1 MTLQPFDYVPA
12 DSLQAAEALL
22 REHGEGAAVIAGGTD
37 LLGALKDAIHDS
49 PPELL
54 VGLKPLAELRY
65 VKADAQGVRIGSLTT
80 LADLARHPVIRQTYL
95 LLAEAA
101 RSVASPQ
108 IRNVATIAGNL
119 CQEPR
124 CWYYRNPENTFDCLR
139 KGGKTCD
146 ALFAEN
152 RFHSIFG
159 GMCVSA
165 APCVNGCPI
174 HNDIPAYMAR
184 IRAGEVHE
192 AVAILLRTNPLPA
205 VTGRVCPHTC
215 ESDCNRFGYDEPV
228 SIRDVER
235 FLGDYALEH
244 ASELYRPPAAE
255 SGKRVAVVGAGPA
268 GLTAAYF
275 LRQAGHDVTV
285 LDQMPEAGG
294 MLTYSIPAYRMPK
307 DVMAAQV
314 RALEGMGIRF
324 ELGAS
329 LGGEGASLN
338 DLRKRY
344 EALFLATGLWN
355 GKSLKLEKGELLDSG
370 LEFLIAVQTGGSAK
384 PRYVFSGAR
393 LAQPQRVGLQ
403 EHPPA
408 ERHAGLLRLGQPRST
423 LNGDKPKVGQRV
435 LVIGGGSVAVDVA
448 LTARRLGAT
457 EVTMACLESRET
469 MPAMPEDVE
478 QALEQ
483 GITILPSWGPHRVL
497 EQDGKLTGMELVRCT
512 AVFDKAGRF
521 APAFDSTVKTV
532 VAADQILV
540 AIGQAADLSYA
551 EPGLKTERGL
561 LAADKVGAT
570 ALPGVFAGGDVT
582 GSSATMVQAMASG
595 QKAAV
600 SIKAYFARVQPE
612 SARPSHVPLTINT
625 AALPASQR
633 VHPPRLPVD
642 QRTLLAEDCGAL
654 SLDLMGC
661 EATRCANCGCVA
673 VSASDLAPAL
683 IALRATVKTTRRRL
697 PAESLFTAAENK
709 TTVLEPGELIEEIEV
724 PAPPP
729 GSHQAYH
736 KFRIRNAIDF
746 PIVGLAFC
754 ADMRAGRFH
763 DARVVL
769 GAVAPVPLA
778 AREVEALLEGQAP
791 SEALAQ
797 EAASLAVAN
806 AQPLA
811 RNRLKVEVVK
821 ALVRK
826 AILNA
831 AA

>member
-1 MTLQPFDYVPA
+1 MTLQPFEYVPA

-22 REHGEGAAVIAGGTD
+22 KEHGKGAAVIAGGTD
-37 LLGALKDAIHDS
+37 LLGAFKDAIHET
-49 PPELL
+49 PPRLL
-54 VGLKPLAELRY
+54 IGLKPLAALRY
-65 VKADAQGVRIGSLTT
+65 VNADTQRVRIGSLTT
-80 LADLARHPVIRQTYL
+80 LADIARHPVIRQTYP

-108 IRNVATIAGNL
+108 IRNVATLAGNL

-124 CWYYRNPENTFDCLR
+124 CWYYRNPDNTFDCLR

-165 APCVNGCPI
+165 APCVRGCPI
-174 HNDIPAYMAR
+174 YNDIPGYMTK
-184 IRAGEVHE
+184 IRAGKIHE
-192 AVAILLRTNPLPA
+192 AVVILLRTNPLPA
-205 VTGRVCPHTC
+205 VTGRICPHTC
-215 ESDCNRFGYDEPV
+215 ETDCNRFGYDEPV
-228 SIRDVER
+228 AIRDVER

-244 ASELYRPPAAE
+244 AADLYRPPAAE
-255 SGKRVAVVGAGPA
+255 SGKRVGIVGAGPA

-307 DVMAAQV
+307 DIMAAQV

-324 ELGAS
+324 ELGAA
-329 LGGEGASLN
+329 LGGEGASLH
-338 DLRKRY
+338 DLKARY
-344 EALFLATGLWN
+344 DALFLATGLWK
-355 GKSLKLEKGELLDSG
+355 GRSLKLEKGELIDLG
-370 LEFLIAVQTGGSAK
+370 LQFLIGVQVCGSA
-384 PRYVFSGAR
+384 
-393 LAQPQRVGLQ
+393 QPRVG
-403 EHPPA
+403 
-408 ERHAGLLRLGQPRST
+408 
-423 LNGDKPKVGQRV
+423 KRV

-457 EVTMACLESRET
+457 EVTMACLENRET

-512 AVFDKAGRF
+512 AVFDKSGRF
-521 APAFDSTVKTV
+521 APAFDAAVTSV
-532 VAADQILV
+532 VSADQILV
-540 AIGQAADLSYA
+540 AIGQAADTSYA
-551 EPGLKTERGL
+551 APWLNTERGL
-561 LAADKVGAT
+561 LAADKVTGAT
-570 ALPGVFAGGDVT
+570 AMPGVFAGGDVT

-595 QKAAV
+595 QRAAA
-600 SIKAYFARVQPE
+600 SIEAYFTGVQPE
-612 SARPSHVPLTINT
+612 PARRSHVPLIINE
-625 AALPASQR
+625 AALPASR
-633 VHPPRLPVD
+633 RAHAPHLPVD
-642 QRTLLAEDCGAL
+642 QRTLLAEDIGAL
-654 SLDLMGC
+654 PLDLTAC

-683 IALRATVKTTRRRL
+683 IALRATVKTSQRRL
-697 PAESLFTAAENK
+697 PAENLFTAAESK
-709 TTVLEPGELIEEIEV
+709 TTVLEPGELIEEIEI
-724 PAPPP
+724 PAQRP
-729 GSHQAYH
+729 GSHQAYY

-746 PIVGLAFC
+746 PIVSVAFC
-754 ADMRAGRFH
+754 AEMREGSFH
-763 DARVVL
+763 HARVVL

-778 AREVEALLEGQAP
+778 AREVEALLEGRAP
-791 SEALAQ
+791 NEALAQ
-797 EAASLAVAN
+797 EAASLAVRDT
-806 AQPLA
+806 QPLA

-826 AILNA
+826 AVLNA

>member
-1 MTLQPFDYVPA
+1 M
-12 DSLQAAEALL
+12 
-22 REHGEGAAVIAGGTD
+22 IAGGTD
-37 LLGALKDAIHDS
+37 LLGAFKDAIHAT

-54 VGLKPLAELRY
+54 IGLKPLAALRY
-65 VKADAQGVRIGSLTT
+65 VNADSHGVRIGSLTT
-80 LADLARHPVIRQTYL
+80 LAEIAQHPVLRQTYS

-124 CWYYRNPENTFDCLR
+124 CWYYRNPDNTFDCLR

-159 GMCVSA
+159 GMCVNA
-165 APCVNGCPI
+165 APCVGGCPI
-174 HNDIPAYMAR
+174 HNDIPGYMTR
-184 IRAGEVHE
+184 IRAGEIHE

-205 VTGRVCPHTC
+205 VTGRICPHTC
-215 ESDCNRFGYDEPV
+215 ETDCNRFGFDEPV
-228 SIRDVER
+228 SIREVER

-244 ASELYRPPAAE
+244 AGELYQPPAAE
-255 SGKRVAVVGAGPA
+255 SGKRVGIVGAGPT

-314 RALEGMGIRF
+314 RALRGMGIRF
-324 ELGAS
+324 ELGAA
-329 LGGEGASLN
+329 LGGDGASLD
-338 DLRKRY
+338 DLRKRF
-344 EALFLATGLWN
+344 EALFLATGLWT
-355 GKSLKLEKGELLDSG
+355 GKSLRLEKGELLDSG
-370 LEFLIAVQTGGSAK
+370 LKFLIGVQVGGSE
-384 PRYVFSGAR
+384 
-393 LAQPQRVGLQ
+393 QPRVG
-403 EHPPA
+403 
-408 ERHAGLLRLGQPRST
+408 
-423 LNGDKPKVGQRV
+423 KRV

-457 EVTMACLESRET
+457 EVMMACLESQET
-469 MPAMPEDVE
+469 MPAILEDVE
-478 QALEQ
+478 QALEEK
-483 GITILPSWGPHRVL
+483 ITILPSWGPHRVL
-497 EQDGKLTGMELVRCT
+497 EQDGKLIGMELVRCT
-512 AVFDKAGRF
+512 TVFDKDGRF
-521 APAFDSTVKTV
+521 SPVFDPTVKTV
-532 VAADQILV
+532 VEADQILV
-540 AIGQAADLSYA
+540 AIGQAADLSYSA
-551 EPGLKTERGL
+551 PLLNIERGL
-561 LAADKVGAT
+561 LAADKASGAT
-570 ALPGVFAGGDVT
+570 AVPDIFAGGDVT

-595 QKAAV
+595 QRVSASIAA
-600 SIKAYFARVQPE
+600 YLARVQPE
-612 SARPSHVPLTINT
+612 PARSNHVPLIINE
-625 AALPASQR
+625 AALPASPR
-633 VHPPRLPVD
+633 AHGPRLPVD
-642 QRTLLAEDCGAL
+642 QRTLLAEDCGVL
-654 SLDLMGC
+654 SRDLLGC

-697 PAESLFTAAENK
+697 PAESLFTAAESK
-709 TTVLEPGELIEEIEV
+709 TTVLAPDELIEEIEI

-729 GSHQAYH
+729 GSHQAYY

-754 ADMRAGRFH
+754 SEMRDGKFH

-778 AREVEALLEGQAP
+778 ARELEALLEGQAP
-791 SEALAQ
+791 SEALAE
-797 EAASLAVAN
+797 EAALFAVRD

>member
-1 MTLQPFDYVPA
+1 MTLQPFEYVPA

-22 REHGEGAAVIAGGTD
+22 KEHGAGAAVIAGGTD
-37 LLGALKDAIHDS
+37 LLGALKDAIHDTR
-49 PPELL
+49 PELL
-54 VGLKPLAELRY
+54 IGLKPLAALRY
-65 VKADAQGVRIGSLTT
+65 VNADAQGVRIGSLTT
-80 LADLARHPVIRQTYL
+80 LADIARHPVIRQSYP

-101 RSVASPQ
+101 HSVAAPQ

-174 HNDIPAYMAR
+174 HNEIPAYMAR
-184 IRAGEVHE
+184 IRAGEIHE

-215 ESDCNRFGYDEPV
+215 ETDCNRFGYDEPV

-244 ASELYRPPAAE
+244 TADLYQPPAAE
-255 SGKRVAVVGAGPA
+255 SGKRVAVIGAGPA

-324 ELGAS
+324 ELGVA
-329 LGGEGASLN
+329 LGGDGASSLQ
-338 DLRKRY
+338 DLRKRF

-370 LEFLIAVQTGGSAK
+370 LKFLIGVQVGGSAK
-384 PRYVFSGAR
+384 PR
-393 LAQPQRVGLQ
+393 VG
-403 EHPPA
+403 
-408 ERHAGLLRLGQPRST
+408 
-423 LNGDKPKVGQRV
+423 KRV

-448 LTARRLGAT
+448 LTAQRLGAT
-457 EVTMACLESRET
+457 EVSMACLESLET
-469 MPAMPEDVE
+469 MPAIPEDVE
-478 QALEQ
+478 QALEE
-483 GITILPSWGPHRVL
+483 GIKILPSWGPRRVL
-497 EQDGKLTGMELVRCT
+497 EKDGKLTGMELVRCT
-512 AVFDKAGRF
+512 AVFDKGGGF
-521 APAFDSTVKTV
+521 APTFDAAVTTW

-551 EPGLKTERGL
+551 APSLNTERGL
-561 LAADKVGAT
+561 LAADKVTGTT
-570 ALPGVFAGGDVT
+570 AIPGVFAGGDVT

-595 QKAAV
+595 QRAAA
-600 SIKAYFARVQPE
+600 SIDAYLARVQPE
-612 SARPSHVPLTINT
+612 PARPSHVPLVINE
-625 AALPASQR
+625 AALPSSRR
-633 VHPPRLPVD
+633 VHPPRRPVN

-654 SLDLMGC
+654 SPDLLER

-683 IALRATVKTTRRRL
+683 IALRATVKTTQRCL
-697 PAESLFTAAENK
+697 PAENLFTAAESK
-709 TTVLEPGELIEEIEV
+709 TTVLEPGELIEEIAI

-729 GSHQAYH
+729 GSRQAYH

-746 PIVGLAFC
+746 PIVGVAFC
-754 ADMRAGRFH
+754 AEIREGRFH
-763 DARVVL
+763 NARVVL

-778 AREVEALLEGQAP
+778 AREVEALLEGQEP
-791 SEALAQ
+791 GEALAQ
-797 EAASLAVAN
+797 EAASLAVAK

-826 AILNA
+826 AILKSA
-831 AA
+831 A

>member
-1 MTLQPFDYVPA
+1 MQLQPFNYLPA
-12 DSLQAAEALL
+12 GSLKAAATLL
-22 REHGEGAAVIAGGTD
+22 KEHGKGAAVIAGGTD
-37 LLGALKDAIHDS
+37 LLGTLKDAIHDTR
-49 PPELL
+49 PELL
-54 VGLKPLAELRY
+54 IGLKPLAALRY
-65 VKADAQGVRIGSLTT
+65 INPHATGVRIGSLTT
-80 LADLARHPVIRQTYL
+80 LADIVRHPAIRQSYS

-101 RSVASPQ
+101 RTVASPQ

-139 KGGKTCD
+139 KGGTRCD

-165 APCVNGCPI
+165 APCTNGCPI
-174 HNDIPAYMAR
+174 HNDIPAYMAK
-184 IRAGEVHE
+184 IRVGALDE

-228 SIRDVER
+228 SIREVER
-235 FLGDYALEH
+235 FLGDYAL
-244 ASELYRPPAAE
+244 ARAADLYRPPATE

-324 ELGAS
+324 ELGVALGSDGTS
-329 LGGEGASLN
+329 LQELK
-338 DLRKRY
+338 KRF
-344 EALFLATGLWN
+344 EALFLATGLWK
-355 GKSLKLEKGELLDSG
+355 GKSLRLEKAELLESG
-370 LEFLIAVQTGGSAK
+370 LKFLIDVQKGGN
-384 PRYVFSGAR
+384 AR
-393 LAQPQRVGLQ
+393 PSVG
-403 EHPPA
+403 
-408 ERHAGLLRLGQPRST
+408 
-423 LNGDKPKVGQRV
+423 KRV

-448 LTARRLGAT
+448 LTARRLGAA
-457 EVTMACLESRET
+457 EVSMACLETLET
-469 MPAMPEDVE
+469 MPAILEDIE
-478 QALEQ
+478 QAREE

-497 EQDGKLTGMELVRCT
+497 EEGGKLAGMELVRCT
-512 AVFDKAGRF
+512 AVFDKSGRF
-521 APAFDSTVKTV
+521 APTFDDKATTA

-551 EPGLKTERGL
+551 APSLITERGL
-561 LAADKVGAT
+561 LVADRVSGVT
-570 ALPGVFAGGDVT
+570 AMPGIFAGGDAT
-582 GSSATMVQAMASG
+582 GSSVTVVQAMASG
-595 QKAAV
+595 QNVAAT
-600 SIKAYFARVQPE
+600 IDAYFGAQSEP
-612 SARPSHVPLTINT
+612 AHPSHVALNINR
-625 AALPASQR
+625 AALPPSER
-633 VHPPRLPVD
+633 VHAPRLPVE
-642 QRTLLAEDCGAL
+642 QRTLVAEDCGAL
-654 SLDLMGC
+654 SRDLMEG

-683 IALRATVKTTRRRL
+683 VALRATVVTTRRRL
-697 PAESLFTAAENK
+697 PAENLFTAAESK
-709 TTVLEPGELIEEIEV
+709 TTVLEPGELIKEIAV
-724 PAPPP
+724 PAPKPETY
-729 GSHQAYH
+729 QAYY

-746 PIVGLAFC
+746 PIVSVAFC
-754 ADMRAGRFH
+754 AQMRKGKFH
-763 DARVVL
+763 NARMVL

-778 AREVEALLEGQAP
+778 AREVETLLEGKEP

-797 EAASLAVAN
+797 EAANLAVAQ

-811 RNRLKVEVVK
+811 RNQLKVEVLK

-831 AA
+831 KD

>member
-1 MTLQPFDYVPA
+1 MTRQPFNYVPA
-12 DSLQAAEALL
+12 DSLQSAEALL
-22 REHGEGAAVIAGGTD
+22 KKHGNGAAVIAGGTD
-37 LLGALKDAIHDS
+37 LLGAFKDAIHDS

-54 VGLKPLAELRY
+54 IGLKPLAALRY
-65 VKADAQGVRIGSLTT
+65 VNADTQGVRIGSLTT
-80 LADLARHPVIRQTYL
+80 LADIARDPAIRKNYS

-124 CWYYRNPENTFDCLR
+124 CWYYRNPDNTFDCLR

-165 APCVNGCPI
+165 APCVGGCPI
-174 HNDIPAYMAR
+174 HNDIPGYMAR

-205 VTGRVCPHTC
+205 VTGRICPHTC
-215 ESDCNRFGYDEPV
+215 ETDCNRFGYDEPV
-228 SIRDVER
+228 SIREVER

-244 ASELYRPPAAE
+244 AGELYRPPATE
-255 SGKRVAVVGAGPA
+255 SGKRVGIVGAGPT

-294 MLTYSIPAYRMPK
+294 MLTYSIPSYRMPK

-324 ELGAS
+324 ELGAA
-329 LGGEGASLN
+329 LGGDGASLE
-338 DLRKRY
+338 DLRKRFA
-344 EALFLATGLWN
+344 ALFLATGLWN
-355 GKSLKLEKGELLDSG
+355 GKSLRLEKGELLDSG
-370 LEFLIAVQTGGSAK
+370 LKFLIGVQVGGSA
-384 PRYVFSGAR
+384 
-393 LAQPQRVGLQ
+393 Q
-403 EHPPA
+403 
-408 ERHAGLLRLGQPRST
+408 
-423 LNGDKPKVGQRV
+423 PKVGKRV

-457 EVTMACLESRET
+457 EVSMACLESQET
-469 MPAMPEDVE
+469 MPAILEDVE
-478 QALEQ
+478 QALEE
-483 GITILPSWGPHRVL
+483 GITILSSWGPHRVI
-497 EQDGKLTGMELVRCT
+497 EKDGKLTGMELVRCT
-512 AVFDKAGRF
+512 AVFDKDGRF
-521 APAFDSTVKTV
+521 APVFDAAVTSM
-532 VAADQILV
+532 VAADQVLV

-551 EPGLKTERGL
+551 QPGFKTERGL
-561 LAADKVGAT
+561 LAADKVTGGT
-570 ALPGVFAGGDVT
+570 SIPGVFAGGDVT

-595 QKAAV
+595 QRAAA
-600 SIKAYFARVQPE
+600 SIAAYFARVQPE
-612 SARPSHVPLTINT
+612 PTRPNHVPLIINE

-633 VHPPRLPVD
+633 AHGPRLPVT
-642 QRTLLAEDCGAL
+642 QRTLLAEDCGVI
-654 SLDLMGC
+654 SRDLLGC

-683 IALRATVKTTRRRL
+683 IALRATVKTTQRRL
-697 PAESLFTAAENK
+697 LAETLFTAAESK
-709 TTVLEPGELIEEIEV
+709 TTVLEPDELIEAIEI
-724 PAPPP
+724 PAQPP
-729 GSHQAYH
+729 GSHQAYY

-754 ADMRAGRFH
+754 ADMREGRFH

-769 GAVAPVPLA
+769 GAVAPVPVA
-778 AREVEALLEGQAP
+778 AREVEALLEGKVP

-797 EAASLAVAN
+797 EAANLAVRD

-811 RNRLKVEVVK
+811 RNRAKVEVVK

>member
-1 MTLQPFDYVPA
+1 MTRQPFNYVPA
-12 DSLQAAEALL
+12 DSLQTAEALL
-22 REHGEGAAVIAGGTD
+22 KEHGPGAAVIAGGTD
-37 LLGALKDAIHDS
+37 LLGAFKDAIHDT

-54 VGLKPLAELRY
+54 IGLKPLAALRY
-65 VKADAQGVRIGSLTT
+65 VNADTQGVRIGSLTT
-80 LADLARHPVIRQTYL
+80 LAEIAQHPVIRQTYP

-124 CWYYRNPENTFDCLR
+124 CWYYRNPDNTFDCLR
-139 KGGKTCD
+139 KGGNTCD

-165 APCVNGCPI
+165 APCVSGCPI
-174 HNDIPAYMAR
+174 HNDIPAYMTK

-205 VTGRVCPHTC
+205 VTGRICPHTC
-215 ESDCNRFGYDEPV
+215 ETDCNRFGYDEPV
-228 SIRDVER
+228 SIREVER

-244 ASELYRPPAAE
+244 AGDLYRPPATE
-255 SGKRVAVVGAGPA
+255 SGKRVGIVGAGPT

-294 MLTYSIPAYRMPK
+294 MLTYSIPSYRMPK

-324 ELGAS
+324 ELGAA
-329 LGGEGASLN
+329 LGSDGASLD
-338 DLRKRY
+338 DLKKRF

-355 GKSLKLEKGELLDSG
+355 GKSLRLEKGELLDSG
-370 LEFLIAVQTGGSAK
+370 LKFLIGVQVGGSA
-384 PRYVFSGAR
+384 
-393 LAQPQRVGLQ
+393 Q
-403 EHPPA
+403 
-408 ERHAGLLRLGQPRST
+408 
-423 LNGDKPKVGQRV
+423 PKVGKRV

-457 EVTMACLESRET
+457 EVSMACLESQET
-469 MPAMPEDVE
+469 MPAIPEDVE
-478 QALEQ
+478 QALEE

-512 AVFDKAGRF
+512 AVFDKDGRF
-521 APAFDSTVKTV
+521 APAFDATAKNV

-551 EPGLKTERGL
+551 QPGLKTERGL
-561 LAADKVGAT
+561 LAADKVTGAT
-570 ALPGVFAGGDVT
+570 AIPGVFAGGDVT

-595 QKAAV
+595 QRAAA
-600 SIKAYFARVQPE
+600 SIEAYFARLQPE
-612 SARPSHVPLTINT
+612 PARPSHVSLIINE
-625 AALPASQR
+625 AALPASPR
-633 VHPPRLPVD
+633 AHGPRLPVA
-642 QRTLLAEDCGAL
+642 QRTLLAEDCGVL
-654 SLDLMGC
+654 PRDLLGC

-683 IALRATVKTTRRRL
+683 IALRATVKTTQRRL
-697 PAESLFTAAENK
+697 PAETLFTAAESK
-709 TTVLEPGELIEEIEV
+709 TTVLEPDELIEAIEI
-724 PAPPP
+724 PAQPP
-729 GSHQAYH
+729 GSHQAYY

-754 ADMRAGRFH
+754 SEMRDGKFH

-778 AREVEALLEGQAP
+778 ARELEALLEGQAP
-791 SEALAQ
+791 SEALAE
-797 EAASLAVAN
+797 EAALFAVRD

>member
-1 MTLQPFDYVPA
+1 MTRQPFNYVAA
-12 DSLQAAEALL
+12 DSLQTAESLL
-22 REHGEGAAVIAGGTD
+22 KKHGGGAAVIAGGTD
-37 LLGALKDAIHDS
+37 LLGVFKDAIHDT

-54 VGLKPLAELRY
+54 IGLKPLADLSY
-65 VKADAQGVRIGSLTT
+65 VNADAQGVRIGSLTT
-80 LADLARHPVIRQTYL
+80 LAEIARHPAIRQTYS

-124 CWYYRNPENTFDCLR
+124 CWYYRNPDNTFDCLR

-159 GMCVSA
+159 GMCVNA
-165 APCVNGCPI
+165 APCVGGCPI
-174 HNDIPAYMAR
+174 HNDIPGYMAR

-205 VTGRVCPHTC
+205 VTGRICPHTC
-215 ESDCNRFGYDEPV
+215 ETDCNRFGYDEPV
-228 SIRDVER
+228 SIREVER

-244 ASELYRPPAAE
+244 AGDLYRPPAAE
-255 SGKRVAVVGAGPA
+255 SGKRVGIVGAGPT

-294 MLTYSIPAYRMPK
+294 MLTYSIPSYRMPK

-324 ELGAS
+324 ELGAA
-329 LGGEGASLN
+329 LGSDCASLE
-338 DLRKRY
+338 DLRKRF
-344 EALFLATGLWN
+344 EAVFLATGLWN
-355 GKSLKLEKGELLDSG
+355 GKSLRLEKGELLDSG
-370 LEFLIAVQTGGSAK
+370 LKFLIGVQVGGSAK
-384 PRYVFSGAR
+384 P
-393 LAQPQRVGLQ
+393 
-403 EHPPA
+403 
-408 ERHAGLLRLGQPRST
+408 
-423 LNGDKPKVGQRV
+423 KVGKRV

-448 LTARRLGAT
+448 LTARRLGAA
-457 EVTMACLESRET
+457 EVSMACLESQET
-469 MPAMPEDVE
+469 MPAIIEDVE
-478 QALEQ
+478 QALEE
-483 GITILPSWGPHRVL
+483 GISILPSWGPHRVL
-497 EQDGKLTGMELVRCT
+497 EQDGKLTGIELVRCKT
-512 AVFDKAGRF
+512 VFDKDGRF
-521 APAFDSTVKTV
+521 APTFDPAVKTV

-551 EPGLKTERGL
+551 EPKLKTERGL
-561 LAADKVGAT
+561 LAADKLTGTTVV
-570 ALPGVFAGGDVT
+570 PGVFAGGDVT

-595 QKAAV
+595 QRVAA
-600 SIKAYFARVQPE
+600 SIGAYFAGVRPE
-612 SARPSHVPLTINT
+612 LTRPNHVPLVINE

-633 VHPPRLPVD
+633 AHAPRLPVD

-654 SLDLMGC
+654 SGDLLGC

-683 IALRATVKTTRRRL
+683 IALRATVKTTQRRL
-697 PAESLFTAAENK
+697 PAETLCTAAESK
-709 TTVLEPGELIEEIEV
+709 TTVLESDELIEAIEI
-724 PAPPP
+724 PAQPT
-729 GSHQAYH
+729 GSHQAYY

-754 ADMRAGRFH
+754 AEMRDGKFH

-778 AREVEALLEGQAP
+778 AREVEALLEGKAP
-791 SEALAQ
+791 SEALAEQ
-797 EAASLAVAN
+797 AASLAVSK

-811 RNRLKVEVVK
+811 RNRAKVEVVK

>member
-1 MTLQPFDYVPA
+1 MTRQPFNYVPA
-12 DSLQAAEALL
+12 DSLPAAEALL
-22 REHGEGAAVIAGGTD
+22 KKHGQGAAVIAGGTD
-37 LLGALKDAIHDS
+37 LLGAFKDAIHDT

-54 VGLKPLAELRY
+54 IGLKPLAALRY
-65 VKADAQGVRIGSLTT
+65 VNADAQGVRIGSLTT
-80 LADLARHPVIRQTYL
+80 LADIARHPVIRQTYS

-124 CWYYRNPENTFDCLR
+124 CWYYRNPDNTFDCLR

-165 APCVNGCPI
+165 APCVGGCPI
-174 HNDIPAYMAR
+174 HNDIPGYMAK
-184 IRAGEVHE
+184 IRAGDVHE
-192 AVAILLRTNPLPA
+192 AVAILLRTNPLAA
-205 VTGRVCPHTC
+205 VTGRICPHTC
-215 ESDCNRFGYDEPV
+215 ETDCNRFGYDEPV
-228 SIRDVER
+228 SIREVER

-244 ASELYRPPAAE
+244 ARDLYRPPAAE
-255 SGKRVAVVGAGPA
+255 SGKRVGIVGAGPT

-294 MLTYSIPAYRMPK
+294 MLTYSIPSYRMPK

-314 RALEGMGIRF
+314 RALEGMGILF
-324 ELGAS
+324 ELGAA
-329 LGGEGASLN
+329 LGSDGASLE
-338 DLRKRY
+338 DLRKRF
-344 EALFLATGLWN
+344 EAVFLATGLWN
-355 GKSLKLEKGELLDSG
+355 GKSLRLEKGELLDSG
-370 LEFLIAVQTGGSAK
+370 LKFLIGVQVGGSAK
-384 PRYVFSGAR
+384 P
-393 LAQPQRVGLQ
+393 
-403 EHPPA
+403 
-408 ERHAGLLRLGQPRST
+408 
-423 LNGDKPKVGQRV
+423 KVGKRV

-457 EVTMACLESRET
+457 EVSMACLESLET
-469 MPAMPEDVE
+469 MPAIPEDVE
-478 QALEQ
+478 QALEE

-512 AVFDKAGRF
+512 TVFDKDGRF
-521 APAFDSTVKTV
+521 APAFDAAVKSQV
-532 VAADQILV
+532 PADQVLV

-551 EPGLKTERGL
+551 PPGHKTERGL
-561 LAADKVGAT
+561 LAADKVTGVT
-570 ALPGVFAGGDVT
+570 AMPGVFAGGDVT

-595 QKAAV
+595 QRAAA
-600 SIKAYFARVQPE
+600 SIEAYFAGVQPE
-612 SARPSHVPLTINT
+612 PARPNHVPLIINE
-625 AALPASQR
+625 AALPASPR
-633 VHPPRLPVD
+633 AHGPRLPVD
-642 QRTLLAEDCGAL
+642 ERTLLAEDCGIL
-654 SLDLMGC
+654 SRDLLGC

-697 PAESLFTAAENK
+697 PAETLFTAAESK
-709 TTVLEPGELIEEIEV
+709 TTVLEPDELIEAIEI
-724 PAPPP
+724 PAQPP
-729 GSHQAYH
+729 GSHQAYY

-746 PIVGLAFC
+746 PIVSLAFC
-754 ADMRAGRFH
+754 AEIREGKFH

-778 AREVEALLEGQAP
+778 VRAVEALLEGKAP
-791 SEALAQ
+791 SESLAE
-797 EAASLAVAN
+797 EAANLAVLD

-811 RNRLKVEVVK
+811 RNQLKVEVVK

-831 AA
+831 TD

>member
-1 MTLQPFDYVPA
+1 MTRQPFNYVPA
-12 DSLQAAEALL
+12 DSLKAAEALL
-22 REHGEGAAVIAGGTD
+22 KKHGKGAAVIAGGTD
-37 LLGALKDAIHDS
+37 LLGAFKDAIHDT

-54 VGLKPLAELRY
+54 IGLKPLAALRY
-65 VKADAQGVRIGSLTT
+65 VKADGQGVRIGSLTT
-80 LADLARHPVIRQTYL
+80 LADIAQHPVIRQTYS

-124 CWYYRNPENTFDCLR
+124 CWYYRNPDNTFDCLR

-159 GMCVSA
+159 GMCVNA
-165 APCVNGCPI
+165 APCVGGCPI
-174 HNDIPAYMAR
+174 HNDIPGYMTR
-184 IRAGEVHE
+184 IRAGEIHE

-205 VTGRVCPHTC
+205 VTGRICPHTC
-215 ESDCNRFGYDEPV
+215 ETDCNRFGYDEPV
-228 SIRDVER
+228 SIREVER

-244 ASELYRPPAAE
+244 AGELYRPPAAE
-255 SGKRVAVVGAGPA
+255 SGKRVGIVGAGPT

-314 RALEGMGIRF
+314 SALGGMGIRF
-324 ELGAS
+324 ELGAA
-329 LGGEGASLN
+329 LGDDGASVD
-338 DLRKRY
+338 DLRKRF

-355 GKSLKLEKGELLDSG
+355 GKSLRLEKGELLDSG
-370 LEFLIAVQTGGSAK
+370 LKFLIGVQVGGSAK
-384 PRYVFSGAR
+384 PR
-393 LAQPQRVGLQ
+393 VG
-403 EHPPA
+403 
-408 ERHAGLLRLGQPRST
+408 
-423 LNGDKPKVGQRV
+423 KRV

-457 EVTMACLESRET
+457 EVLMACLESQET
-469 MPAMPEDVE
+469 MPAILEDVE
-478 QALEQ
+478 QALEEK
-483 GITILPSWGPHRVL
+483 ITILPSWGPHRVL
-497 EQDGKLTGMELVRCT
+497 EQDGKLVGMELVRCT
-512 AVFDKAGRF
+512 SVFDKGGRF
-521 APAFDSTVKTV
+521 APAFDPTVKTV
-532 VAADQILV
+532 VEVDQILV

-551 EPGLKTERGL
+551 APSLNVERGL
-561 LAADKVGAT
+561 LAADKASGAT
-570 ALPGVFAGGDVT
+570 AIPGVFAGGDVT

-595 QKAAV
+595 QRVSASIAA
-600 SIKAYFARVQPE
+600 YLARVQPE
-612 SARPSHVPLTINT
+612 PARPNHVSLIING

-633 VHPPRLPVD
+633 AHGPRLPVD
-642 QRTLLAEDCGAL
+642 QRTLLAEDCGVL
-654 SLDLMGC
+654 SRDLLGC

-683 IALRATVKTTRRRL
+683 IALRATVKTTQRRL
-697 PAESLFTAAENK
+697 PAESLFTAAESK
-709 TTVLEPGELIEEIEV
+709 TTVLAPDELIEEIEI
-724 PAPPP
+724 PAQPL
-729 GSHQAYH
+729 GSHQAYY

-746 PIVGLAFC
+746 PIVGFAFC
-754 ADMRAGRFH
+754 AEMRDGKFH
-763 DARVVL
+763 DARIVL

-791 SEALAQ
+791 SEALAE
-797 EAASLAVAN
+797 EAARLAVCK